1 MKSLNRTL
9 IIINMAVLFSLP
21 GQAQGIA
28 SAMVPVNTVS
38 LIPKMCSC
46 QLLELQLQN
55 DTKQCIGI
63 FAERGQTF
71 RKGNGFHL
79 MDAMIRKEKNYLQRG
94 FADQVKVLSTYKS
107 HTDCMTLY
115 AYLKQQNKK
124 FRMCDILNVDILLS
138 ITGR

>member
-1 MKSLNRTL
+1 MVSLL
-9 IIINMAVLFSLP
+9 SLS
-21 GQAQGIA
+21 GQAQGNT
-28 SAMVPVNTVS
+28 SSMVPVNTVS
-38 LIPKMCSC
+38 AIPKMCSC

-55 DTKQCIGI
+55 DTKQRIGV
-63 FAERGQTF
+63 FAERDQTF
-71 RKGNGFHL
+71 RKRNGFHL

-94 FADQVKVLSTYKS
+94 FADQVKVLNTYKS

-124 FRMCDILNVDILLS
+124 FRMCDILNVDVLLS